1 MPTAMTAPTIGPG
14 AGFAGPALV
23 TALRVPKDT
32 NEKSPGKRRRR
43 WNGRHQVLWNN
54 DVAAQNMRS
63 YFDRMVEQEDIPVVP
78 RRQLRP
84 TWIRD
89 IPEKVPEDLAYS
101 IFDAPSATFKEQDQW
116 AALPMPKREEPSI
129 ESKKPTSTADARR
142 NSTGGGDSPS
152 QSQSQPPKRP
162 SISAAQAGLVP
173 LDTPAVPVKKR
184 RPRTPR
190 RGDDLKKQREVEK
203 SWDRSHS
210 VVFSR
215 FNEKYQGNVRSYFD
229 RWKDDEGRDGVF
241 NAKDVTWR
249 LAVER
254 KPLIKRS
261 ASEPAADYSGGWVSN
276 F

>member
-1 MPTAMTAPTIGPG
+1 MPTATTTPTLGTLH
-14 AGFAGPALV
+14 AGPALV
-23 TALRVPKDT
+23 TGLRIPKD
-32 NEKSPGKRRRR
+32 EKSPGKKRQR
-43 WNGRHQVLWNN
+43 WNNRHQVLWNN

-84 TWIRD
+84 TWVREC
-89 IPEKVPEDLAYS
+89 PEKVPEDLAYK

-116 AALPMPKREEPSI
+116 VGLPIPMRHEASTD
-129 ESKKPTSTADARR
+129 SKKGASTSTVDARR
-142 NSTGGGDSPS
+142 GSTGGDSPS

-162 SISAAQAGLVP
+162 SINAAQAGLIP

-210 VVFSR
+210 IVFSR

-241 NAKDVTWR
+241 NPKAPTWR
-249 LAVER
+249 LPVER

-261 ASEPAADYSGGWVSN
+261 ASEPAAEPRDGGWVSN